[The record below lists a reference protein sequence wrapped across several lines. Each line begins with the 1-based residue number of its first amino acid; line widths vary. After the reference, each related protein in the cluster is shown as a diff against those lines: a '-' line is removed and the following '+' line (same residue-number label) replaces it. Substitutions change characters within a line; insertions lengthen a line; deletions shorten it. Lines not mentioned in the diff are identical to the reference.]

1 MIYFSDLLFSRQSI
15 IPGFKRMTD
24 IVDKET
30 RSRMMS
36 GIRGKNTKPEIL
48 IRKGLHA
55 LGFRYRL
62 HSSKLPG
69 KPDIVLPRYRAII
82 LINGCFWH
90 AHNCHLFKWPS
101 TRKEF
106 WEAKIL
112 SNKKRDQENL
122 KQYTNSGWKTLVL
135 WECALKGKARLPVNL
150 VFDLIVHWIVFET
163 ANSNIMGKS
172 I

>member
-1 MIYFSDLLFSRQSI
+1 
-15 IPGFKRMTD
+15 MTD

-55 LGFRYRL
+55 RGFRYKL
-62 HSSKLPG
+62 YSTKLPG
-69 KPDIVLPRYRAII
+69 KPDVMLPKYKALI

-90 AHNCHLFKWPS
+90 AHNCHLFKYPS

-112 SNKKRDQENL
+112 SNTRRDKENL
-122 KQYTNSGWKTLVL
+122 KYYWDAGWKTMII
-135 WECALKGKARLPVNL
+135 WECALKGKTRLSL
-150 VFDLIVHWIVFET
+150 ESILDLTEHWIKYEK
-163 ANSNIMGKS
+163 SNCNIHGKTEWNQD
-172 I
+172 

>member
-1 MIYFSDLLFSRQSI
+1 
-15 IPGFKRMTD
+15 MTD

-55 LGFRYRL
+55 RGFRYRL
-62 HSSKLPG
+62 YTTKLPG
-69 KPDIVLPRYRAII
+69 KPDVMLPKYRALI

-90 AHNCHLFKWPS
+90 AHHCHLFKWPS
-101 TRKEF
+101 TRKKF

-112 SNKKRDQENL
+112 SNTRRDKENL
-122 KQYTNSGWKTLVL
+122 KYYRDTGWKTLII
-135 WECALKGKARLPVNL
+135 WECALKGKTKLSL
-150 VFDLIVHWIVFET
+150 EFTLDLAAHWIKCERG
-163 ANSNIMGKS
+163 NCEIHGKTERS
-172 I
+172 KD

>member
-24 IVDKET
+24 IVYKET

-90 AHNCHLFKWPS
+90 AHNCHLFKYGLLREKS
-101 TRKEF
+101 SGKQKYFQIESATR
-106 WEAKIL
+106 KIL
-112 SNKKRDQENL
+112 SNTPIL
-122 KQYTNSGWKTLVL
+122 AG
-135 WECALKGKARLPVNL
+135 RL
-150 VFDLIVHWIVFET
+150 
-163 ANSNIMGKS
+163 
-172 I
+172 